1 MAITTRS
8 MASMRRRSSR
18 KPVPK
23 LRDGFVQFMVGA
35 HLARKQAPLRKRK
48 AVKGCRLR
56 CCDPN
61 AVLCPSSPL
70 PEERE
75 YGITDLVPDPDES
88 VAPFDYEQAVRDHY
102 PCDKCHQK
110 GPDSI
115 LMRHNPRNKMGS
127 MDDILCEECLVSC
140 ISIIMD
146 EGRDSE
152 YRKKYM
158 SQWIRVPVPKPETSR
173 PLVPLEQG
181 GQYRC
186 RECKTMPNKVA
197 FRVLHKEG
205 DTEPGIYCEPC
216 VNRQVVAIMRKGN
229 HQDFGPMVAS
239 CEDVLRRFKLDEDL
253 ARICSSLA
261 PSYNFP
267 YYDQWPPARC
277 ESCKREFEHH
287 AMSAYMMYIPQE
299 GTMGVA
305 CHFCARN
312 VHRKALI
319 KFDGYSFD
327 NRFKAWY
334 QDGENNKLSGHV
346 APLTDIT
353 TLLGVHA
360 IGAPVPVDYD

>member
-216 VNRQVVAIMRKGN
+216 
-229 HQDFGPMVAS
+229 
-239 CEDVLRRFKLDEDL
+239 
-253 ARICSSLA
+253 
-261 PSYNFP
+261 
-267 YYDQWPPARC
+267 
-277 ESCKREFEHH
+277 
-287 AMSAYMMYIPQE
+287 
-299 GTMGVA
+299 
-305 CHFCARN
+305 
-312 VHRKALI
+312 
-319 KFDGYSFD
+319 
-327 NRFKAWY
+327 
-334 QDGENNKLSGHV
+334 DGENNKLSGHV